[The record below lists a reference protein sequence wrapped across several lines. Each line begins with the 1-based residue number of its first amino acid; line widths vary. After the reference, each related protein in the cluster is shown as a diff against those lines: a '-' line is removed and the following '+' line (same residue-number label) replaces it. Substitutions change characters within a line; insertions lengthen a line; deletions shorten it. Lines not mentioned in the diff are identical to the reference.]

1 MTSIIFQTQH
11 MNPPS
16 KPSRKEQSHERILE
30 AASRA
35 LRRTGYEGVGVADV
49 MKEAGLTHGGFYA
62 HFESREALLVE
73 ALEFS
78 GRSSARQLAGNIS
91 RRRGRGAS
99 PFRALVEAYLS
110 DAHLNQCEQGC
121 AVAALSSEMP
131 RQAES
136 LRAASV
142 RRIEGLLQTVQQCLP
157 ASPAAQQDAPSIVS
171 TLVGALQM
179 ARTLGANA
187 QGRAWLASTRQ
198 ALIDRYDTEVDANPG
213 TSTH

>member
-1 MTSIIFQTQH
+1 MTVIIQSTDP
-11 MNPPS
+11 MKPPS
-16 KPSRKEQSHERILE
+16 KSSRKQQSHERILE

-35 LRRTGYEGVGVADV
+35 LRRAGYEGVGVADV
-49 MKEAGLTHGGFYA
+49 MQEAGLTHGGFYA
-62 HFESREALLVE
+62 HFESREAMLIE

-78 GRSSARQLAGNIS
+78 GRSSARQLSDNIA

-110 DAHLNQCEQGC
+110 DSHLSHCEQGC

-131 RQAES
+131 RQGDA
-136 LRAASV
+136 LRAAAV

-157 ASPAAQQDAPSIVS
+157 ATAAAQQAAPSIVS

-187 QGRAWLASTRQ
+187 QGRAWLASSRQ
-198 ALIDRYDTEVDANPG
+198 ALIDRYDTETDRGPAL
-213 TSTH
+213 H